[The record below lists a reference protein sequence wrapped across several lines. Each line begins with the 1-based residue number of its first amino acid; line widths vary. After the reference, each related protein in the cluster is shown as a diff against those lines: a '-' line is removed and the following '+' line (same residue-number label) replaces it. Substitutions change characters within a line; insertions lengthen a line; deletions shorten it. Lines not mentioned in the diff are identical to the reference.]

1 MTSNNA
7 SPSQP
12 QHLTRRQLVKAERH
26 APTQRRTRYRRSVVA
41 DHHTERRPALAGRV
55 ERRQPIRGG
64 IAVLAAA
71 LLIGT
76 YALPAYGSQPLEPG
90 AIKSAITRPSG
101 AEVQSVQVAS
111 EAALSGGSNR
121 DGYQVTKVLPPGF
134 RPYARTANTFVND
147 LNSPIQWPFLL
158 GVPISSWFGYRM
170 PPCAACS
177 SDHQGL
183 DMNPGAGT
191 PIQAIADGVV
201 SEVGNPV
208 GEYGVYAI
216 VDHVID
222 GQKISSV
229 YAHMEYGTLNVAVG
243 DRVEVGQIVGQVGN
257 TGQSTGPHLH
267 FEIRE
272 DGTPVDP
279 YAWLKAKVG
288 R

>member
-1 MTSNNA
+1 MTHDSA
-7 SPSQP
+7 VTTKP
-12 QHLTRRQLVKAERH
+12 QHLTRRQLVEAERH
-26 APTQRRTRYRRSVVA
+26 SPTQRRIRYRSLAA
-41 DHHTERRPALAGRV
+41 DHHIGPRPATAGRR
-55 ERRQPIRGG
+55 EGGQPIRGG

-76 YALPAYGSQPLEPG
+76 YALPAYGSKPPESAATDSATSVIAG
-90 AIKSAITRPSG
+90 AG
-101 AEVQSVQVAS
+101 LQSLQVAR
-111 EAALSGGSNR
+111 EVVPDGSDR

-158 GVPISSWFGYRM
+158 GVPISSWFGYRV

-177 SDHQGL
+177 SDHKGL

-191 PIQAIADGVV
+191 AIQAIADGVV

-216 VDHVID
+216 IDHVID

-229 YAHMEYGTLNVAVG
+229 YAHMAYGTLNVAVG
-243 DRVEVGQIVGQVGN
+243 DRVEVGQIVGQVGS

-272 DGTPVDP
+272 NGTPVDP

>member
-1 MTSNNA
+1 MTHNSA
-7 SPSQP
+7 STTKQ
-12 QHLTRRQLVKAERH
+12 QHLTRRQLLNAERR
-26 APTQRRTRYRRSVVA
+26 APTQRRARYGRSVTA
-41 DHHTERRPALAGRV
+41 SHHIRRRPAIAART
-55 ERRQPIRGG
+55 EPRQPIRGG

-90 AIKSAITRPSG
+90 AADSATTQIG
-101 AEVQSVQVAS
+101 AEAQSLQVADQ
-111 EAALSGGSNR
+111 AALSDGSDR

-147 LNSPIQWPFLL
+147 LNSPVQWPFLL
-158 GVPISSWFGYRM
+158 GVPISSWFGYRVL
-170 PPCAACS
+170 PCAACS
-177 SDHQGL
+177 SDHKGL

-222 GQKISSV
+222 GQRISSV

-243 DRVEVGQIVGQVGN
+243 DEVEVGRIVGRVGN

-272 DGTPVDP
+272 NGTPMDP
-279 YAWLKAKVG
+279 YAWLKSKVG

>member
-1 MTSNNA
+1 MTSNTV

-12 QHLTRRQLVKAERH
+12 QHLTRRQLVNAERH
-26 APTQRRTRYRRSVVA
+26 SPTQRRTRYRPSVSA
-41 DHHTERRPALAGRV
+41 DHHIERRPAVAARAA
-55 ERRQPIRGG
+55 RRQPIRGG

-90 AIKSAITRPSG
+90 AVESATTQFGG
-101 AEVQSVQVAS
+101 AELQSLQVAD
-111 EAALSGGSNR
+111 EASVSDGSNR

-147 LNSPIQWPFLL
+147 LNSSIQWPFLL
-158 GVPISSWFGYRM
+158 GVPISSWFGYRV
-170 PPCAACS
+170 PPCATCS
-177 SDHQGL
+177 SDHKGL

-191 PIQAIADGVV
+191 PIQVIADGVV
-201 SEVGNPV
+201 SEAGSGG

-216 VDHVID
+216 VDHVVD
-222 GQKISSV
+222 GQRISSV
-229 YAHMEYGTLNVAVG
+229 YAHMEYGTLTVGVG
-243 DRVEVGQIVGQVGN
+243 DKVEVGQIVGQVGS

-272 DGTPVDP
+272 NGTPVDP

-288 R
+288 Q